1 MIKRKV
7 RVLVDKQII
16 NIKLLD
22 NGDIQFK
29 TNRKETPYN
38 RVISL
43 NADYVELVVNGKHLT
58 YLDTEDYFKYALWAN
73 LLVMDH
79 SDIRKG
85 VVAVDNGYSHKSVA
99 ALVMQTKP
107 GQKVGYIDG
116 NRFNLRKTNLYILGT
131 YAGEECPTE

>member
-1 MIKRKV
+1 MSFM
-7 RVLVDKQII
+7 DKQII

-43 NADYVELVVNGKHLT
+43 DADYVELVVNGKHLA

-73 LLVMDH
+73 PLAMEH
-79 SDIRKG
+79 GDIRKG
-85 VVAVDNGYSHKSVA
+85 VVAVENGYSHKSVA
-99 ALVMQTKP
+99 ALIMQTKP
-107 GQKVGYIDG
+107 GQTVGYADN
-116 NRFNLRKTNLYILGT
+116 NRFNLRKSNLYIRGRQIMN
-131 YAGEECPTE
+131 EELI

>member
-1 MIKRKV
+1 M
-7 RVLVDKQII
+7 LVDKQII

-131 YAGEECPTE
+131 YAGEGYPTE

>member
-1 MIKRKV
+1 MIM
-7 RVLVDKQII
+7 DKQII
-16 NIKLLD
+16 NIKLLA

-43 NADYVELVVNGKHLT
+43 NAEYVETVVNGKHLT

-73 LLVMDH
+73 PLAMEH
-79 SDIRKG
+79 GDIRKG
-85 VVAVDNGYSHKSVA
+85 VVAVENGYSHKSVA

-107 GQKVGYIDG
+107 GQRVGYRDG
-116 NRFNLRKTNLYILGT
+116 NRFNLRKSNLYIIGEPDDT
-131 YAGEECPTE
+131 YIEDLI

>member
-1 MIKRKV
+1 M
-7 RVLVDKQII
+7 DKQVV

-43 NADYVELVVNGKHLT
+43 NAEYVELVVNGKHLT

-73 LLVMDH
+73 PLVMDH
-79 SDIRKG
+79 EDIRSG
-85 VVAVDNGYSHKSVA
+85 VVAVDNGYTHKSVA
-99 ALVMQTKP
+99 ALIMQTKP
-107 GQKVGYIDG
+107 GQKVSYIDN
-116 NRFNLRKTNLYILGT
+116 NRFNLRKSNLYIRGRQIMDKELL
-131 YAGEECPTE
+131 

>member
-1 MIKRKV
+1 M
-7 RVLVDKQII
+7 LVDKQII

-131 YAGEECPTE
+131 YAGEEYPTE